1 MRIDG
6 AMPRTRLRISASAS
20 RAWSRASTT
29 RSFAAVGSVSI
40 LSAASPRL
48 IVSITSRCCAPSWRS
63 RSMRRSSDAS
73 TSSTALRLTSS
84 VSTRCSSAAV
94 PESHRS
100 TDDDLTMER
109 HEALR
114 GERRDRQ
121 QDDARGEGH
130 ERHRGRVERRQLRQP
145 GQDRPRRRRVQ
156 ATEDVA
162 GEQRPH
168 RDRQQEQRRAPERHD
183 GRELEDCQR
192 EGDEHVADVPPP
204 VGVEEQR
211 REQLAQ
217 ARAVGP
223 VGVGDER
230 AGVGHE
236 GPPPLDA
243 GDDPGPL
250 DREHDEHDADADEQQ
265 RDAGRQDP
273 DDRQEREQLHPE
285 PGDDGAGG
293 EPGRR
298 VERSADEAPDDAL
311 LPLRVLGPEGA
322 EDEEQPQ
329 EQERDADHA
338 GSEPGCGGSVEVA
351 SSS

>member
-29 RSFAAVGSVSI
+29 RSFAARRVGVH
-40 LSAASPRL
+40 LVGRQPEVDREHDEPLLRPVVEVALDPPELGRLDVEHRLAAHLQRLDPLLERRRPR
-48 IVSITSRCCAPSWRS
+48 VAQE
-63 RSMRRSSDAS
+63 DG
-73 TSSTALRLTSS
+73 
-84 VSTRCSSAAV
+84 
-94 PESHRS
+94 
-100 TDDDLTMER
+100 DDLPVER

-114 GERRDRQ
+114 RERRHRQ
-121 QDDARGEGH
+121 QDDARD
-130 ERHRGRVERRQLRQP
+130 ERHDRHGGRVERREPREG
-145 GQDRPRRRRVQ
+145 GQDGPRRDVE
-156 ATEDVA
+156 AAEDVA

-168 RDRQQEQRRAPERHD
+168 GDREQEQRRAPERND
-183 GRELEDCQR
+183 GRELEHGQR
-192 EGDEHVADVPPP
+192 ERDEHVADVPPP
-204 VGVEEQR
+204 VGVEEQG
-211 REQLAQ
+211 REELAD
-217 ARAVGP
+217 AGAVRP
-223 VGVGDER
+223 VRVRDER
-230 AGVGHE
+230 AMVGDQR
-236 GPPPLDA
+236 PPALDP
-243 GDDPGPL
+243 GDDPRPL
-250 DREHDEHDADADEQQ
+250 DREHDEDDADADEQQ

-285 PGDDGAGG
+285 AGDDGAGG

-298 VERSADEAPDDAL
+298 VERSADEAGDDAP